1 MEGNNPVEKWFND
14 NSDYIGDTDF
24 QSVIDLFCRI
34 KREGVSESEFPTG
47 ILCISDSEFDSNT
60 LEKTNVDIAL
70 MHLREAGFSEEYVS
84 NFVIVLW
91 NIQTVY
97 GGNNNGNKF
106 ETFGNVPNVFYF
118 SGYSPSVISFLT
130 SEVKNAEELF
140 LESMNQEI
148 LNMVEI

>member
-1 MEGNNPVEKWFND
+1 MG
-14 NSDYIGDTDF
+14 
-24 QSVIDLFCRI
+24 
-34 KREGVSESEFPTG
+34 
-47 ILCISDSEFDSNT
+47 EFDPSS
-60 LEKTNVDIAL
+60 LRKTNVDIAL

>member
-1 MEGNNPVEKWFND
+1 MGEFNS
-14 NSDYIGDTDF
+14 NSLR
-24 QSVIDLFCRI
+24 Q
-34 KREGVSESEFPTG
+34 
-47 ILCISDSEFDSNT
+47 
-60 LEKTNVDIAL
+60 TNVDMAL
-70 MHLREAGFSEEYVS
+70 IHLREAGFSEEYVS

>member
-1 MEGNNPVEKWFND
+1 MGEFNS
-14 NSDYIGDTDF
+14 NS
-24 QSVIDLFCRI
+24 LR
-34 KREGVSESEFPTG
+34 
-47 ILCISDSEFDSNT
+47 
-60 LEKTNVDIAL
+60 KTNVDIAL

-130 SEVKNAEELF
+130 QNIKNAEELF

>member
-1 MEGNNPVEKWFND
+1 MG
-14 NSDYIGDTDF
+14 
-24 QSVIDLFCRI
+24 
-34 KREGVSESEFPTG
+34 
-47 ILCISDSEFDSNT
+47 EFDSNA
-60 LEKTNVDIAL
+60 LRKTNVDIAL

-130 SEVKNAEELF
+130 SQVKNAEELL
-140 LESMNQEI
+140 LESLNQEI

>member
-1 MEGNNPVEKWFND
+1 MG
-14 NSDYIGDTDF
+14 
-24 QSVIDLFCRI
+24 
-34 KREGVSESEFPTG
+34 
-47 ILCISDSEFDSNT
+47 EFDPSS
-60 LEKTNVDIAL
+60 LGKTNVDTAL
-70 MHLREAGFSEEYVS
+70 MRLREAGFSEEYVS

-91 NIQTVY
+91 NIQTTSISY
-97 GGNNNGNKF
+97 SGINNGNKF

-130 SEVKNAEELF
+130 SQVKNAEELF